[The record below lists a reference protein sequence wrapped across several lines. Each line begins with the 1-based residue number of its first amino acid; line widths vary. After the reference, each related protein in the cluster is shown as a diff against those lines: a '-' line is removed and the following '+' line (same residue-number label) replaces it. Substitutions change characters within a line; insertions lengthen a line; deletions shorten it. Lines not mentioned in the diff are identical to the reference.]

1 MASCKNDFLCTLDE
15 VQFECTLYRFSLRKP
30 SSCRYQHSKEV
41 MASQK
46 IKFVLIRAIRR
57 DFRKEQDR
65 KCPWPK
71 VIGYCKLVVKC
82 YNRFAFT
89 SAIYKC
95 SYCFINSKANL
106 TLVKVVL
113 NWSHNFFP
121 WLSVSS
127 RARALWYD
135 RLPMQCMGVLHVVR
149 EDVPKKR
156 AVFASPGKE
165 CINAHI
171 INLIDRAT
179 FNDFMG
185 G

>member
-1 MASCKNDFLCTLDE
+1 MSDE

-46 IKFVLIRAIRR
+46 IKFVLIWAIRR

-113 NWSHNFFP
+113 NRSHNFFSLVECQFARTRTLV
-121 WLSVSS
+121 WSS
-127 RARALWYD
+127 THAVHG
-135 RLPMQCMGVLHVVR
+135 CLHVVR

-185 G
+185 GQSGHVKVGW

>member
-30 SSCRYQHSKEV
+30 SSYRYQHSKEV

-46 IKFVLIRAIRR
+46 IKFVLIWAIRR

-71 VIGYCKLVVKC
+71 IIGYCKLVVKC

-113 NWSHNFFP
+113 NWSHIFFSLVECQFARTRTLVWSSAHAVHGCLTCSP
-121 WLSVSS
+121 WRRTEKASS
-127 RARALWYD
+127 FCFTG
-135 RLPMQCMGVLHVVR
+135 QGVY
-149 EDVPKKR
+149 
-156 AVFASPGKE
+156 
-165 CINAHI
+165 
-171 INLIDRAT
+171 
-179 FNDFMG
+179 
-185 G
+185 